1 MPAIATKNS
10 IKYDQNRPKQIRLE
24 DIQQPI
30 KQDLS
35 EFRSYFKK
43 SVKSN
48 VFLLDQ
54 LVGYLLKTKGKELR
68 PALVFHAARLCGT
81 INERTFVAA
90 TMIELLHS
98 ATLIH
103 DDVVDEADE
112 RRGLLSINYIWKNK
126 ASVLLGDFLLAKGLL
141 VALERDEFE
150 LLKVV
155 SRAVKKMSEGE
166 LRQLKASKLQNMTEE
181 RYFKVISEKTA
192 SLISACCECGAV
204 STSVDCEKRMAMAE
218 FGENMG
224 IAFQIRDDLFDFGTD
239 ITGKTVANDIV
250 ERKMTLPFIYALS
263 KSDFLTRRTMRQM
276 YKKKRKSTEEIAR
289 IVEFTHQM
297 GGVSYAEAKMT
308 EFTNKARQSLKLFDQ
323 GDARETLEDFLEF
336 VITRKK

>member
-1 MPAIATKNS
+1 MPAIAINNS
-10 IKYDQNRPKQIRLE
+10 TKYDQNRPKEIRLE
-24 DIQQPI
+24 DIQRPI
-30 KQDLS
+30 MKDLK
-35 EFRSYFKK
+35 EFRNYFKK

-68 PALVFHAARLCGT
+68 PALVFHAARLCGN
-81 INERTFVAA
+81 INERTYIAA

-204 STSVDCEKRMAMAE
+204 STTQNRRHKEALAQ

-224 IAFQIRDDLFDFGTD
+224 IAFQIRDDLFDYGAD
-239 ITGKTVANDIV
+239 KTGKTVANDIV
-250 ERKMTLPFIYALS
+250 ERKMTLPFIHALS
-263 KSDFLTRRTMRQM
+263 KADYLNRRSMRQL
-276 YKKKRKSTEEIAR
+276 YKKKNKTAEEIIQ
-289 IVEFTHQM
+289 IVDFTKKM
-297 GGVSYAEAKMT
+297 GGVTYAESKMLEYT
-308 EFTNKARQSLKLFDQ
+308 ANARDCLQIFEQ
-323 GDARETLEDFLEF
+323 GDARSTLEDFLEF